1 MKSIFI
7 CLASLIVVAEAEA
20 QFDINK
26 PLKLSVPIK
35 PNSPS
40 LPAPKKFT
48 FDAPKLYSSKFPDLN
63 TPKPRSVDL
72 VQKNDFVNPN
82 DVRLNKLNNSRGSF
96 LGDFKTNSMFVRIVY
111 RDFGSFDGDE
121 VKILK
126 NNSTV
131 VPKILLEIDK
141 KEVIVEL
148 TTGFNQI
155 QFMALNEGLESPNT
169 AEFEMFDDKGNLITS
184 NQWNLFTGERATI
197 VITKD

>member
-7 CLASLIVVAEAEA
+7 CLASLIVVAEAQA

-48 FDAPKLYSSKFPDLN
+48 FDAPKLYSPKFPDLN
-63 TPKPRSVDL
+63 APKPRSVDL

-82 DVRLNKLNNSRGSF
+82 DVRLNKLNKGRGNF
-96 LGDFKTNSMFVRIVY
+96 LGDFQTNSMFVRIVY

-121 VKILK
+121 VSILK
-126 NNSTV
+126 NKAIIVSKV
-131 VPKILLEIDK
+131 VLEPTD
-141 KEVIVEL
+141 KEVKIDL
-148 TTGFNQI
+148 STGFNQI
-155 QFMALNEGLESPNT
+155 QFLALNEGLEPTNT
-169 AEFEMFDDKGNLITS
+169 AEFDMYDDKGNLITS
-184 NQWNLFTGERATI
+184 QQWNLFIGERATI
-197 VITKD
+197 VITKE